1 MATSTVVPPP
11 PEELT
16 VDVIEDIRDFVKTQ
30 TDLVT
35 QTVRKLSN
43 EKKITRYIN
52 RLIYYIV
59 EYCLMQLSEESALQM
74 CSQITDTIL

>member
-1 MATSTVVPPP
+1 MATSTVVPPQQ
-11 PEELT
+11 EELT

-59 EYCLMQLSEESALQM
+59 EFCLMQLSEESAL
-74 CSQITDTIL
+74 

>member
-11 PEELT
+11 QEELT
-16 VDVIEDIRDFVKTQ
+16 IDVIEDIRDFVKTQ

-59 EYCLMQLSEESALQM
+59 EYCLMQLSEESAL
-74 CSQITDTIL
+74 

>member
-59 EYCLMQLSEESALQM
+59 EYCLM
-74 CSQITDTIL
+74 

>member
-11 PEELT
+11 QEELT

-59 EYCLMQLSEESALQM
+59 EFCLMQLSEESAL
-74 CSQITDTIL
+74 

>member
-1 MATSTVVPPP
+1 MATSTVVPPQQ
-11 PEELT
+11 EELT

-59 EYCLMQLSEESALQM
+59 EYCLMQLSEEGAL
-74 CSQITDTIL
+74 

>member
-11 PEELT
+11 QEELT

-59 EYCLMQLSEESALQM
+59 EYCLMQLSEESAL
-74 CSQITDTIL
+74 

>member
-1 MATSTVVPPP
+1 MATSTVVPPQQ
-11 PEELT
+11 EELT

-59 EYCLMQLSEESALQM
+59 EYCLMQLSEESAL
-74 CSQITDTIL
+74 

>member
-1 MATSTVVPPP
+1 MATSTVVPPQQ
-11 PEELT
+11 EELT